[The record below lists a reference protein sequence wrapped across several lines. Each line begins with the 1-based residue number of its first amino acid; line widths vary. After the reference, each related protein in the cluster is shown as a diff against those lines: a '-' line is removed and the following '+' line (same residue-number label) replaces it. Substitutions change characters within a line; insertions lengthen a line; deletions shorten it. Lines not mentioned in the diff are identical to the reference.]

1 MRVDGAMKEQE
12 VPPRASA
19 LVESL
24 RDIGYSLQTA
34 LADVIDNSVTAGAR
48 KIELFAET
56 HTESPSIGI
65 LDDGTG
71 MDRSE
76 LLEAMRPGSRNPLR
90 IGRQPISAAS
100 AWGSRRHPSPNA
112 AG

>member
-1 MRVDGAMKEQE
+1 M
-12 VPPRASA
+12 
-19 LVESL
+19 
-24 RDIGYSLQTA
+24 
-34 LADVIDNSVTAGAR
+34 IDNSVTAGAR

-76 LLEAMRPGSRNPLR
+76 LLEAMRPGSRNPLEDR
-90 IGRQPISAAS
+90 SATYLGRFGLGLKTAS
-100 AWGSRRHPSPNA
+100 FSPMPPADGPDVQEGRRVHRDLGS
-112 AG
+112 